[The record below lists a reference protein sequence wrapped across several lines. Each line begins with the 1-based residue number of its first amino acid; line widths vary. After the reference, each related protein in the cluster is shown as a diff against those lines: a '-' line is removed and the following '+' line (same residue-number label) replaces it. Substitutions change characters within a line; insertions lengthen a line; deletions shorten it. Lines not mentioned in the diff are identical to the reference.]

1 MARTSGG
8 LDERMN
14 DNPKSRDLGKPGK
27 GSNDIAG
34 LLEVADEG
42 TKPHLLVRGFVLG
55 VVVAA
60 AMAVFIVQNTASI
73 GFEWLWFDFDARL
86 WLVLLA
92 AFGAGLLAGPLL
104 LAGWRRA
111 ARREERRR
119 RVVDRF
125 KRRPRV
131 TAPERPQPE
140 A

>member
-1 MARTSGG
+1 
-8 LDERMN
+8 MN
-14 DNPKSRDLGKPGK
+14 DNAKSRDVGKPGK
-27 GSNDIAG
+27 GPNDIAG
-34 LLEVADEG
+34 LVEVADQR

-55 VVVAA
+55 VAVAA

-86 WLVLLA
+86 WLVLLV
-92 AFGAGLLAGPLL
+92 AFAAGLLAGPLL

-111 ARREERRR
+111 ARREARRR

-131 TAPERPQPE
+131 TAPDRPQPE